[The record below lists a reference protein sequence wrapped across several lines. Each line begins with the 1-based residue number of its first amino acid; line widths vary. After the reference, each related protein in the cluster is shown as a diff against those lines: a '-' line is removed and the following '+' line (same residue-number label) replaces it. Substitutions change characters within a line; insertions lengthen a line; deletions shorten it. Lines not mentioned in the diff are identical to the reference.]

1 MSVNINLDQL
11 PKEELFGQG
20 NVGCKGCGAA
30 IAGRQA
36 MKVLGER
43 TIITVPASCFATL
56 GGNNRKTTWKV
67 PFYHTLF
74 ECAPAISSG
83 VRAALKAQGIKDVN
97 VVSWG
102 GDAGSADIGF
112 QSLTGAAERNDDIF
126 HVCYDN
132 EMYMNTGGQTS
143 SQTPKSALTTNGFLG
158 KTTNKKNMLKIM
170 EAHDIGYV
178 ASASIAFPE
187 DLMAK
192 FQKAS
197 SRKGFSYIHVLAP
210 CFKGWGIPSDQ
221 TVEFARK
228 AVDSGLWELFEVED
242 GVRTRNYEP
251 KLIPVKDY
259 LLPQKRFSKLPAEE
273 IEQMQQQVNAY
284 YGKVGK

>member
-1 MSVNINLDQL
+1 M
-11 PKEELFGQG
+11 KEELFGQG

-43 TIITVPASCFATL
+43 TIITIPASCMATL
-56 GGNNRKTTWKV
+56 GGNNRGTTWKI

-83 VRAALKAQGIKDVN
+83 IRAALDAQGIKDVN

-170 EAHDIGYV
+170 EAHEIGYV
-178 ASASIAFPE
+178 ASASIAFPD

-192 FQKAS
+192 FKKAS
-197 SRKGFSYIHVLAP
+197 SRKGFSYIHILAP

-251 KLIPVKDY
+251 KLIPVRDY
-259 LLPQKRFSKLPAEE
+259 LVPQKRFSKLPALE
-273 IEQMQQQVNAY
+273 IDQMQQQVNAY

>member
-1 MSVNINLDQL
+1 
-11 PKEELFGQG
+11 
-20 NVGCKGCGAA
+20 
-30 IAGRQA
+30 
-36 MKVLGER
+36 
-43 TIITVPASCFATL
+43 
-56 GGNNRKTTWKV
+56 
-67 PFYHTLF
+67 
-74 ECAPAISSG
+74 
-83 VRAALKAQGIKDVN
+83 
-97 VVSWG
+97 
-102 GDAGSADIGF
+102 
-112 QSLTGAAERNDDIF
+112 
-126 HVCYDN
+126 
-132 EMYMNTGGQTS
+132 
-143 SQTPKSALTTNGFLG
+143 
-158 KTTNKKNMLKIM
+158 M